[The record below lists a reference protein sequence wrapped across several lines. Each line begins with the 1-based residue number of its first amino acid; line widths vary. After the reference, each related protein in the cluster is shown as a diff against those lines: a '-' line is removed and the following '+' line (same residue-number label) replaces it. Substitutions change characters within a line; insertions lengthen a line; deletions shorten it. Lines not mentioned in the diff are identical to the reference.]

1 MLVHDGIRKQQNG
14 KGEVGF
20 SSSVL
25 PADAPPVLPFGKR
38 PFLPGS
44 SSPIAHRQLPQ
55 PGKGELVNVASGLEP
70 AEHWGPCTALKSL
83 WLAVLAALL
92 LASSDA
98 LPASLLFQRIPRLEA
113 APALPRLTRGWVG
126 SSSWAQSP
134 EQGEGCVLWL
144 LMIPAVNSGMPLKVS
159 WESYTYFC
167 LAAGMTAVK

>member
-1 MLVHDGIRKQQNG
+1 MASENNRMERERLGSAPLSSLLMLHQFCPLENAP
-14 KGEVGF
+14 F
-20 SSSVL
+20 SL
-25 PADAPPVLPFGKR
+25 AAAPL
-38 PFLPGS
+38 LHTGS
-44 SSPIAHRQLPQ
+44 SLSR
-55 PGKGELVNVASGLEP
+55 KGELANVASGLEP

-98 LPASLLFQRIPRLEA
+98 LPASLLFQHIPRLEA
-113 APALPRLTRGWVG
+113 APALPLLTRGWVG

-134 EQGEGCVLWL
+134 KQGEGCVLWL

>member
-44 SSPIAHRQLPQ
+44 SPPIAHRQLPQ

-98 LPASLLFQRIPRLEA
+98 LPASLLFQRIHSQAGGSPSFASAHQGLGGKQLLSSEPRA
-113 APALPRLTRGWVG
+113 RRGMCSVAPDDPCG
-126 SSSWAQSP
+126 
-134 EQGEGCVLWL
+134 
-144 LMIPAVNSGMPLKVS
+144 
-159 WESYTYFC
+159 
-167 LAAGMTAVK
+167 